1 MIKSKHGKVK
11 MNGGKD
17 RIFTDMIRAM
27 ETYLIAFSKI
37 TAEDETDVL
46 TVLIYTLLE
55 ESTAELDLKKLRK
68 NLKILEVAKHDD

>member
-11 MNGGKD
+11 MKGDKD

-46 TVLIYTLLE
+46 SVLLCALLE
-55 ESTAELDLKKLRK
+55 ESKAELDLKKLRK

>member
-1 MIKSKHGKVK
+1 MKGSE
-11 MNGGKD
+11 D

-46 TVLIYTLLE
+46 SVLICALLE
-55 ESTAELDLKKLRK
+55 ESKAELDLKKLRK

>member
-11 MNGGKD
+11 MKGDID
-17 RIFTDMIRAM
+17 RIFTDMVRTL
-27 ETYLIAFSKI
+27 ESYLVAFSKI

-46 TVLIYTLLE
+46 SVLICALLE
-55 ESTAELDLKKLRK
+55 ESKAELDLKKLRK